1 MSMVKRS
8 DASGHHGV
16 MRRGGLRRAASA
28 LGLAVALSGALMTSQ
43 ANASLLQSKTVTVKG
58 ATPPALLCIY
68 EDKSYSEGS
77 IVKMG
82 DVTKTCRSG
91 EWT

>member
-8 DASGHHGV
+8 DASGHNEV

-43 ANASLLQSKTVTVKG
+43 AAASPLQSKTVTFQT
-58 ATPPALLCIY
+58 ATPPAVLCVY
-68 EDKSYSEGS
+68 EDKKYSEGS
-77 IVKMG
+77 VVKMS
-82 DVTKTCRSG
+82 DVNKTCRKG

>member
-8 DASGHHGV
+8 DASGNNGAI
-16 MRRGGLRRAASA
+16 RRGGLRRTASA

-43 ANASLLQSKTVTVKG
+43 ANASPLQSKTVTFQT
-58 ATPPALLCIY
+58 ATPPAVLCVY
-68 EDKSYSEGS
+68 EDKNYGEGS
-77 IVKMG
+77 VVKMG

-91 EWT
+91 EWI